1 MNAPSL
7 VKGWCPGAL
16 RPMES
21 GDGLL
26 VRLRITGGIISA
38 AKARIIAE
46 AATQH
51 GNGLIDLS
59 GRANLQLRGVSPSQW
74 PHLIADLSRHGLIDQ
89 DAEAESV
96 RNVMASPLAGIDPS
110 ALLDIRPVVQA
121 LEARL
126 IADKALHSLPGKFGF
141 LVDDGGRFGLSGQ
154 SADIGF
160 EAIRE
165 GDEALFAV
173 RLGNAETVALI
184 KPDELVDSAAAL
196 ALSFIKTS
204 EKLDKPLKRIKDLIS
219 LIGIEALLSEAG
231 LARLTTLPFKSAA
244 LPPFGFHPLDQTG
257 FVGIGA
263 PFGRWSANSLAALA
277 DVAARDGINEMRLTP
292 WRAILVPGLD
302 TKAAKAL
309 IEKAG
314 PEFITQAA
322 DPRLAISACPGMP
335 ACRNASVKT
344 HEDAVAFAAL
354 PSLAGPSGMRLHVSG
369 CEKGCANPAATTAVL
384 VGKNGLYDLVV
395 NGKASDTPLRYGLD
409 RAAAET
415 ALNDLLKGVSR

>member
-38 AKARIIAE
+38 PKAHIIAKAAM
-46 AATQH
+46 QH

-59 GRANLQLRGVSPSQW
+59 GRANLQIRGVGASQW

-110 ALLDIRPVVQA
+110 ALLDIRPIVKA

-126 IADKALHSLPGKFGF
+126 VSDTTLHALPGKFGF
-141 LVDDGGRFGLSGQ
+141 LVDDGGQFGVCGQ
-154 SADIGF
+154 STDIGF
-160 EAIRE
+160 EAIKS
-165 GDEALFAV
+165 GDETLFAV
-173 RLGNAETVALI
+173 RLGNDEAVALI
-184 KPDELVDSAAAL
+184 TPDQVADSAAAL
-196 ALSFIKTS
+196 ALTFIKTS
-204 EKLDKPLKRIKDLIS
+204 AKSDKPLKRIKDLIS
-219 LIGIEALLSEAG
+219 LIGIESLLQDAG
-231 LARLTTLPFKSAA
+231 LSRLTSLPFKPATAA
-244 LPPFGFHPLDQTG
+244 PFGFYPIDQTG

-277 DVAARDGINEMRLTP
+277 DIAAKDGTGELRLTP

-302 TKAAKAL
+302 AKAAKAL

-314 PEFITQAA
+314 REFITQAS

-344 HEDAVAFAAL
+344 HEDALAFAAL

-395 NGKASDTPLRYGLD
+395 NGKASDTPYLFGLD
-409 RAAAET
+409 KAAAEA
-415 ALNDLLKGVSR
+415 ALNDLFKGVSR

>member
-7 VKGWCPGAL
+7 IKGWCPGAL

-26 VRLRITGGIISA
+26 VRLRITGGSLSA
-38 AKARIIAE
+38 QKAQIIAN
-46 AATQH
+46 AALLH

-59 GRANLQLRGVSPSQW
+59 GRANLQLRGVGASQW

-89 DAEAESV
+89 DAEAEAV
-96 RNVMASPLAGIDPS
+96 RNVMASPLAGLDPS
-110 ALLDIRPVVQA
+110 ALLDIRPVVKA

-126 IADKALHSLPGKFGF
+126 VSDSALHALPGKFGF
-141 LVDDGGRFGLSGQ
+141 LVDDGGRFGVFGQ

-160 EAIRE
+160 EAIKSN
-165 GDEALFAV
+165 DEILFAI
-173 RLGNAETVALI
+173 RLGSSETVALI
-184 KPDELVDSAAAL
+184 APDQVADSAAAL
-196 ALSFIKTS
+196 AKTFIKTS
-204 EKLDKPLKRIKDLIS
+204 NKSDKSLKRIKDLIF
-219 LIGIEALLSEAG
+219 LIGIKALLHEAG
-231 LARLTTLPFKSAA
+231 LIRLITLPPKLAT

-263 PFGRWSANSLAALA
+263 PFGRWSANNLTALA
-277 DVAARDGINEMRLTP
+277 DIAAKDGMGELRLTP

-302 TKAAKAL
+302 AKAAQSL

-314 PEFITQAA
+314 PEFITQAS

-335 ACRNASVKT
+335 ACRNASVRT
-344 HEDAVAFAAL
+344 HEDALAFAAL
-354 PSLAGPSGMRLHVSG
+354 PSLSRPSGIRLHVSG
-369 CEKGCANPAATTAVL
+369 CEKGCANPTATTAVL

-395 NGKASDTPLRYGLD
+395 NGKASDPPRLFGLD
-409 RAAAET
+409 KVAAEA
-415 ALNDLLKGVSR
+415 ALKDLFKGVSR